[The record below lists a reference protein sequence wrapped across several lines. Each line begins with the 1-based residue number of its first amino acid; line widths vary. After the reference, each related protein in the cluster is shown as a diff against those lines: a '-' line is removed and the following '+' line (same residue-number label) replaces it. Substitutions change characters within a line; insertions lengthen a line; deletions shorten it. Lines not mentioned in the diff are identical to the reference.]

1 LSVTGEVAH
10 NRILRKGGLKP
21 GDALILTR
29 PLGTGI
35 LFAAAM
41 RGLAPAAAVDDAL
54 AEMRRSNR
62 RVAEIMLNH
71 GATAMTDVSGFGL
84 IGHLGEMLTA
94 SGAEAELDLCA
105 IPSYAD
111 ALVQARSGVASTL
124 LTENLARLSLLQG
137 DIDAAT
143 RAILFDPQTS
153 GGLLAGVPA
162 RDAAACVASLRSAGH
177 AHAAIVGQ
185 VRRDGVGATI
195 FVAGSLQA

>member
-1 LSVTGEVAH
+1 M
-10 NRILRKGGLKP
+10 KP

-41 RGLAPAAAVDDAL
+41 RGLAAAAAVDDAL

-62 RVAEIMLNH
+62 KAAEIMLNH

-94 SGAEAELDLCA
+94 SGAEAELDLPP

-111 ALVQARSGVASTL
+111 ALAQARSGVASTL
-124 LTENLARLSLLQG
+124 LAENLAQLTLLHG
-137 DIDAAT
+137 NIDAAT
-143 RAILFDPQTS
+143 KAILFDPQTS

-177 AHAAIVGQ
+177 VHAAIIGQ
-185 VRRDGVGATI
+185 VGKNGIGAASASI
-195 FVAGSLQA
+195 FADGSLHPPR